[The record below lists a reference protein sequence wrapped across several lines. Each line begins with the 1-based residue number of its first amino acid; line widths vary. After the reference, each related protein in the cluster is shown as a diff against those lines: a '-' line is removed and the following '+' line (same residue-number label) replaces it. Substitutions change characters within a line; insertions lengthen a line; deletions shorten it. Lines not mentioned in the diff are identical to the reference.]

1 MKKIILF
8 LLLIVL
14 TSCTTTKYILVPF
27 SKEPEFYEV
36 PKENSI
42 TNTKQMAKEYQRSL
56 LKITEWQN
64 WFVVQTNNNN
74 K

>member
-1 MKKIILF
+1 MKKIIFLF
-8 LLLIVL
+8 LFLL

-36 PKENSI
+36 PKENTI

-64 WFVVQTNNNN
+64 WFVVQTNNSD

>member
-8 LLLIVL
+8 LSLIFL
-14 TSCTTTKYILVPF
+14 TSCTTTKYVIVPF

-42 TNTKQMAKEYQRSL
+42 TNTKQMAKEYQRSI

-64 WFVVQTNNNN
+64 WFVVQTNNND